1 MKVYL
6 EAEKIASQ
14 LDEIQDFSLQVYGK
28 YDLEKSLLWMTEELG
43 EVISAIRKK
52 RSFDEIEE
60 EIGDLIAWVFNIANI
75 QGLRI
80 SRCYQKTLIKEINR
94 QIKKYGKLKYL
105 EMDRSLR

>member
-52 RSFDEIEE
+52 EV
-60 EIGDLIAWVFNIANI
+60 LM
-75 QGLRI
+75 
-80 SRCYQKTLIKEINR
+80 
-94 QIKKYGKLKYL
+94 KLKRKL
-105 EMDRSLR
+105 EI